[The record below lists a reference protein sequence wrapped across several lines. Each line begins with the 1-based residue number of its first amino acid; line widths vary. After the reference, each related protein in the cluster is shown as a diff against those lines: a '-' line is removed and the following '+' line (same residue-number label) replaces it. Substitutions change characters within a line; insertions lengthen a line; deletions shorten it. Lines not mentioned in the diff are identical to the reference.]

1 MRTARLVGPTADGTS
16 VVLLTEDGEELTVP
30 LDPDDPTTRSVLEQ
44 VRDRLTPDGGAP
56 TEPAGPAGPADEAPQ
71 VAPAGPPPAPAQ
83 ARRPPRR
90 RETPMDT
97 TLSPRDIQT
106 RIRAGESLEDL
117 VAASGMDPERVER
130 FAAPVLAEREHMAL
144 TALSG
149 SVRRRGEGSGNR
161 PLRTVVAERL
171 LGQGVDAD
179 EVAWDAW
186 KREDGQW
193 QVSADY
199 ALLDQ
204 ERHAEFRFDPQ
215 GRFSLAE
222 DDDAR
227 WLSGERPSPVAAVV
241 DRDDELALVRA
252 TSEPGHEVG
261 HEDLRES
268 AGHSPD
274 ASDADLDDEFHLDAD
289 VEVTERLEVT
299 ERFEVVEETG
309 PEEDLASVLQA
320 VPPAELSL
328 EELVALATTDPGSED
343 ADEDSPEAG
352 AGEPDARSRAR
363 DEAAEPTI
371 AVVRHLTSV
380 SVEVDVPA
388 DASGS
393 TEDEAV
399 EDARSALDTLYDML
413 GGDGYAEDSVNVYA
427 GLSDA
432 AAVPVVDEHEFEAPT
447 AVVVP
452 ADPGPDPA
460 DVTVGAEVG
469 ELGEADESEVDGAP
483 TSEPDAEDDVD
494 EEPEPPAARDQ
505 DGPTEPEDVALP
517 GMEDEPA
524 VVAPSAAPEAAAPE
538 AASPEAAAEATH
550 DAAEAPPVPDVDEPL
565 IPSPGAS
572 RKPGRRKRASVPSWD
587 EIMFG
592 GPKQS

>member
-16 VVLLTEDGEELTVP
+16 VVLMTDDGEELRLP
-30 LDPDDPTTRSVLEQ
+30 LDPDDPATRAALRQ
-44 VRDRLTPDGGAP
+44 VSGGRGPDPDEPAAPGGTGAP
-56 TEPAGPAGPADEAPQ
+56 RSGSDVPRSGSDED
-71 VAPAGPPPAPAQ
+71 GPPPRPADPPQ
-83 ARRPPRR
+83 PRRPPRR
-90 RETPMDT
+90 RETTPMDT
-97 TLSPRDIQT
+97 SLSPRDIQT

-117 VAASGMDPERVER
+117 VASSGMDAERVER

-161 PLRTVVAERL
+161 PLRLVVAERL

-227 WLSGERPSPVAAVV
+227 WLAGERPSPVAAVV

-252 TSEPGHEVG
+252 TSEPGHDADERLDDQG
-261 HEDLRES
+261 DGSTE
-268 AGHSPD
+268 AGAGPGAD
-274 ASDADLDDEFHLDAD
+274 ASDADLEDDFHLDAD
-289 VEVTERLEVT
+289 VEVTERLDVT
-299 ERFEVVEETG
+299 EDLVAVLEV
-309 PEEDLASVLQA
+309 
-320 VPPAELSL
+320 VPPAAPGV
-328 EELVALATTDPGSED
+328 EEPVGLA
-343 ADEDSPEAG
+343 ADDPEADDDSDL
-352 AGEPDARSRAR
+352 AGPQDEAQDEQDRRTPGR
-363 DEAAEPTI
+363 DEAAEPTV
-371 AVVRHLTSV
+371 AVVRHLSSV
-380 SVEVDVPA
+380 SVEVEVA
-388 DASGS
+388 D
-393 TEDEAV
+393 DETDPRSAAG
-399 EDARSALDTLYDML
+399 ERSALDTLYDML
-413 GGDGYAEDSVNVYA
+413 GGDGYAEDSVTVYA

-432 AAVPVVDEHEFEAPT
+432 AAVPVVDEHDFEPPA
-447 AVVVP
+447 AVLVP
-452 ADPGPDPA
+452 ADPGPDTPDRRPEPAAPAGGDEDEDADGPGLLGTDEAEPAPA
-460 DVTVGAEVG
+460 D
-469 ELGEADESEVDGAP
+469 D
-483 TSEPDAEDDVD
+483 
-494 EEPEPPAARDQ
+494 R
-505 DGPTEPEDVALP
+505 
-517 GMEDEPA
+517 
-524 VVAPSAAPEAAAPE
+524 
-538 AASPEAAAEATH
+538 H

>member
-30 LDPDDPTTRSVLEQ
+30 LDPDDPTTRSVLQQ
-44 VRDRLTPDGGAP
+44 VRERLGAEDGIPTPD
-56 TEPAGPAGPADEAPQ
+56 PAAAADEAP
-71 VAPAGPPPAPAQ
+71 ATAADGPPPAPAQ

-227 WLSGERPSPVAAVV
+227 WLSGERPSPVAAAV
-241 DRDDELALVRA
+241 DRDDELALIRA

-261 HEDLRES
+261 HEDLREG
-268 AGHSPD
+268 AAHGPD
-274 ASDADLDDEFHLDAD
+274 ASDADLDDDFHLDSD
-289 VEVTERLEVT
+289 VEVTERLEVVT
-299 ERFEVVEETG
+299 EG
-309 PEEDLASVLQA
+309 GSDEDLAAALQV

-328 EELVALATTDPGSED
+328 EELVVLATTDPESDLTGED
-343 ADEDSPEAG
+343 GDEARADE
-352 AGEPDARSRAR
+352 PDTTARTR
-363 DEAAEPTI
+363 DEAAEPTV

-380 SVEVDVPA
+380 SVEVDVPDSPA
-388 DASGS
+388 DAPDDAADLES
-393 TEDEAV
+393 V

-452 ADPGPDPA
+452 ADPGPDPLDGPA
-460 DVTVGAEVG
+460 HDTHDTHELDVTVGAEVG
-469 ELGEADESEVDGAP
+469 EEDETDEADGTGPGA
-483 TSEPDAEDDVD
+483 EQDAP
-494 EEPEPPAARDQ
+494 EEHEAPAAPAVREQ

-517 GMEDEPA
+517 GMEDEPT
-524 VVAPSAAPEAAAPE
+524 AAGPAAASTE
-538 AASPEAAAEATH
+538 ASTEVTH